1 MGHKFS
7 VFKQQPPPEVLL
19 TGILV
24 ILSRFELLTSCLSS
38 KRSKPTEL
46 KDRGKRAVTFERV
59 AKVVF
64 LPVPARVL
72 YTIDK
77 NFQ

>member
-19 TGILV
+19 TGAFV

-46 KDRGKRAVTFERV
+46 KDQAVQRYIIFPNIKIKDIKK
-59 AKVVF
+59 ADPKVRF
-64 LPVPARVL
+64 
-72 YTIDK
+72 YG
-77 NFQ
+77 